1 MKVTNWTKKLSA
13 AILAAGIWVPGLA
26 YATSIPLGD
35 PSFEVYDVTPHNGG
49 FAYAQPDLTF
59 GYTGAYRP
67 PTAGGV
73 APSPWVDDLDSPPGY
88 TQDDSSSNWIYNLA
102 YGESSAAH
110 RRAAPRTGNQA
121 MHGLAHYSAQVTNAV
136 FEANTTYTFSIWAQG
151 DIDATDTSS
160 GVFLYLFDGTVPFSD
175 ATSLTPS
182 LPAFTVG
189 GGNFANR
196 GPRMSPAASQANW
209 TQISRSLFVP
219 PGAPEIG
226 HPIGVG
232 FFGRLDAAVDDATL
246 TSTGVPEPS
255 TVMLVGMAGLSAL
268 GVRRRRE

>member
-1 MKVTNWTKKLSA
+1 MKVTNWTKKISA
-13 AILAAGIWVPGLA
+13 AIVAAGIWVPGLA

-35 PSFEVYDVTPHNGG
+35 PSFEVYDVTLHNGG
-49 FAYAQPDLTF
+49 FAYAQPNLTY

-73 APSPWVDDLDSPPGY
+73 APSPWVDDLDNPPGY

-102 YGESSAAH
+102 YGESSTAH

-121 MHGLAHYSAQVTNAV
+121 MHGLAHYSAQVTNTV

-151 DIDATDTSS
+151 DIDATATSS

-175 ATSLTPS
+175 ANALANH
-182 LPAFTVG
+182 LFTQG
-189 GGNFANR
+189 TGDFANR
-196 GPRMSPAASQANW
+196 GARMSPAASQANW
-209 TQISRSLFVP
+209 TMINLNLYVP

-232 FFGRLDAAVDDATL
+232 FFGRADAAVDDATL
-246 TSTGVPEPS
+246 TSTGVPEP
-255 TVMLVGMAGLSAL
+255 TTIILVGMAGLSVL

>member
-13 AILAAGIWVPGLA
+13 AIVAAGIWVPGLA

-35 PSFEVYDVTPHNGG
+35 PSFEVYNVTPYDGG
-49 FAYAQPDLTF
+49 FAYAQPIY
-59 GYTGAYRP
+59 GYAGAYRP
-67 PTAGGV
+67 PTTGGF
-73 APSPWVDDLDSPPGY
+73 APSAWVDDLDNMPGY
-88 TQDDSSSNWIYNLA
+88 TQDDGHSNWIYDSA

-121 MHGLAHYSAQVTNAV
+121 MHGLGHYSAQVTNAI

-151 DIDATDTSS
+151 DIDADGSSS
-160 GVFLYLFDGTVPFSD
+160 GIFMYLFDGTVPFSD
-175 ATSLTPS
+175 ANSLSTH
-182 LPAFTVG
+182 LFTVG
-189 GGNFANR
+189 TGDFANR

-209 TQISRSLFVP
+209 TQISLSLNVP

-226 HPIGVG
+226 HPVGVG
-232 FFGRLDAAVDDATL
+232 FFGRGDGAVDDATL

-255 TVMLVGMAGLSAL
+255 TIILVGMAGLSAL